1 MGPLDS
7 HGFLIASVAGSL
19 VRRHAPECGSLAQ
32 SSGDQNMDPYS
43 EMLATMKLKGALY
56 FRAEFTA
63 PWFINA
69 PPSSQLARVLGLGTT
84 HVINF
89 HLLTDGEA
97 TIRLRSGEGLGL
109 TAGDIVIFPH
119 GDAHHMMSID
129 GTCQVEDSAVIEK
142 VQARDLSPLRAGG
155 GGANARFV
163 CGYMACDPFFCRSIL
178 DGLPNVLSVSIRTGP
193 SGQWLEHSIL
203 HLLDEAG
210 IGAAGSEAM
219 LAKLSEA
226 LFIETLRTYAATLPD
241 THTGWLAAA
250 RDHHVGKALALMH
263 NRIAQPWTIADLA
276 NEVGLSRTALVDRFT
291 LLLAMPPIQYLTRW
305 RMQLAAR
312 ALVTTSYSTAQ
323 IAADVGYES
332 EAAFNRAFKREMGLP
347 PARFRRETRRDQL
360 PSNVGPS

>member
-1 MGPLDS
+1 MLVS
-7 HGFLIASVAGSL
+7 AGFLLNRPGAKI
-19 VRRHAPECGSLAQ
+19 
-32 SSGDQNMDPYS
+32 MDPYS
-43 EMLATMKLKGALY
+43 EMLATMRLKGALY

-69 PPSSQLARVLGLGTT
+69 PPSSQLARVIELGAT

-97 TIRLRSGEGLGL
+97 TIRLRTGEELRL
-109 TAGDIVIFPH
+109 AAGDIVIFPH

-129 GTCQVEDSAVIEK
+129 GACQVEDSAVIAK

-155 GGANARFV
+155 GGADTRFV

-178 DGLPNVLSVSIRTGP
+178 DGLPSVLSVNIRTGP
-193 SGQWLEHSIL
+193 SGHWLEHSIR

-210 IGAAGSEAM
+210 TGAAGSEAM

-241 THTGWLAAA
+241 NHTGWLAAA
-250 RDHHVGKALALMH
+250 RDQYVGKALAIMH

-291 LLLAMPPIQYLTRW
+291 ELLAMPPITYLTHW

-312 ALVTTSYSTAQ
+312 ALVTTSYNIAQ

-332 EAAFNRAFKREMGLP
+332 EAAFSRAFKREMGLP
-347 PARFRRETRRDQL
+347 PARFRRETRQDQL
-360 PSNVGPS
+360 SSKVGQ